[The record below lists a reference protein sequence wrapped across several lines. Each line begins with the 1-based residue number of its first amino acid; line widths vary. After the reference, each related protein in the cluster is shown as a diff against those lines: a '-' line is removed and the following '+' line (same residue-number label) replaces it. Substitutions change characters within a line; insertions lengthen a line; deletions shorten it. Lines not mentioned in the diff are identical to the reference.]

1 MNKFYTLL
9 LTVLT
14 ITVLNNFSYATSVSS
29 VMTTRVNVLVKSED
43 AVVKSEDAV
52 VESENIVAATD
63 SVVKD
68 DIVVKSDNGV
78 LENRTIIKESKILK
92 GKTSSKDLKTMY
104 SSLSKDAEAFY
115 SKGNYGEALNS
126 YLQIYDE
133 GKMSA
138 DLYYNIAN
146 CYYKLGKNS
155 KAILFY
161 ERAKLLRPNANIIN
175 YNLKMAKA
183 HIVDKIE
190 SVPVFFATRWVR
202 YFENYFTA
210 DVWAYI
216 AVVLFLLFLFMAGC
230 FFYSSSVRLKRNGFG
245 IAVVAL
251 FLTICSTVFASHQYH
266 MLNDKNSAIIM
277 APSVT
282 VKGSPADSGTDL
294 FLIHE
299 GLKVNVKENVS
310 GWYNIRLEDGNE
322 GWVEA
327 NSLEI
332 I

>member
-14 ITVLNNFSYATSVSS
+14 ITVLNNFSYATNVSS
-29 VMTTRVNVLVKSED
+29 VMTIRVNLAANSED
-43 AVVKSEDAV
+43 VPVNSEDFTSSK
-52 VESENIVAATD
+52 VESENILAATD
-63 SVVKD
+63 SVVKE
-68 DIVVKSDNGV
+68 DNTV
-78 LENRTIIKESKILK
+78 MENRTIIKDSKSLK

-104 SSLSKDAEAFY
+104 FKLLENAEDFY
-115 SKGNYGEALNS
+115 SKGNYSESLNS
-126 YLQIYDE
+126 YLQIYNE

-138 DLYYNIAN
+138 DLYFNIAN

-161 ERAKLLRPNANIIN
+161 ERAKLLKPNDNMIN

-183 HIVDKIE
+183 RVVDKIE
-190 SVPVFFATRWVR
+190 SVPVFFATRWLR
-202 YFENYFTA
+202 YFESLFIA
-210 DVWAYI
+210 DIWAYV
-216 AVVLFLLFLFMAGC
+216 AVALFLLFLFMTAC
-230 FFYSSSVRLKRNGFG
+230 FFYSRSIRLKRNGFV
-245 IAVVAL
+245 IAVITL

-266 MLNDKNSAIIM
+266 MLNDKNYAVIM

-282 VKGSPADSGTDL
+282 VKGSPADSGTNL

-299 GLKVNVKENVS
+299 GLKVNVKENVL